1 MLYRLG
7 AVFETSMTSFFT
19 WWGTTAARYPL
30 PVIVLSVA
38 FAGNLTLRE
47 FSCECLLQLLIDMK
61 EVMLSIS

>member
-38 FAGNLTLRE
+38 FAGNLILHAQQNKGKIPDQIKD
-47 FSCECLLQLLIDMK
+47 F
-61 EVMLSIS
+61 